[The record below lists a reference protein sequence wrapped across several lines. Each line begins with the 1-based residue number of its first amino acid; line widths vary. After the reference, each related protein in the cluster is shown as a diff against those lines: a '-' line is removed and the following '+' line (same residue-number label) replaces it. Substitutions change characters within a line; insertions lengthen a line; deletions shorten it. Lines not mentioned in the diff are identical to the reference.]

1 MRRSW
6 LLPLVPLYA
15 AALAWK
21 RRGFDV
27 NPRRAK
33 RLVQPVVS
41 VGSVS
46 AGGAGK
52 TPFVIALGSALR
64 SAGYGID
71 VLSRGHGRKGEETL
85 RVSPVGSAVEFGDEP
100 LLIAQRLLC
109 PVYVA
114 RDRFS
119 AGIWAERDRRHA
131 RDDKGLVLHL
141 LDDGFQHRQL
151 ARAVDIAL
159 LTAEDVHDTLL
170 PAGNLREPL
179 TQLRRADV
187 IAVREEERDAV
198 QSVLG
203 RIFAHTQMPR
213 VWTIQRRFG
222 FVDGQPS
229 KRPLAFCGIARPEG
243 FRLSLA
249 DAQVEPVAVVTL
261 RDHQV
266 YDETVIQR
274 LITEARSA
282 GADGFVTTAKDAVK
296 LTPRL
301 RRMLEDVAP
310 LAIAD
315 IRVEIIDAPQRVAEL
330 IGMVE
335 AWWKR
340 G

>member
-1 MRRSW
+1 MKRPL

-21 RRGFDV
+21 RRGFAV
-27 NPRRAK
+27 TPRRAK

-71 VLSRGHGRKGEETL
+71 VLSRGHGRKGDETL
-85 RVSPVGSAVEFGDEP
+85 RVSPTGSAVEFGDEP

-159 LTAEDVHDTLL
+159 LTAEDVRDTLL
-170 PAGNLREPL
+170 PAGNLRESL
-179 TQLRRADV
+179 QQLRRADV
-187 IAVREEERDAV
+187 IAVREDERDVV
-198 QSVLG
+198 QSVLE
-203 RIFAHTQMPR
+203 RIFARKQMPP
-213 VWTIQRRFG
+213 VWTIRRSFG
-222 FVDGQPS
+222 FVEGRPS
-229 KRPLAFCGIARPEG
+229 KRPLAFCGIARPDG

-249 DAQVEPVAVVTL
+249 DAQVEPVALVGL
-261 RDHQV
+261 QDHQV
-266 YDETVIQR
+266 YDEAVIRR
-274 LITEARSA
+274 LTAAARSA

-296 LTPRL
+296 LTPHL
-301 RRMLEDVAP
+301 SRMLEDVAP

>member
-1 MRRSW
+1 LKRPW

-21 RRGFDV
+21 RRGFDAH
-27 NPRRAK
+27 PMRARR
-33 RLVQPVVS
+33 LMQPVVS

-52 TPFVIALGSALR
+52 TPFVIALGAALR

-71 VLSRGHGRKGEETL
+71 VLSRGHGRKGDETL
-85 RVSPVGSAVEFGDEP
+85 RVSPVGRAVEFGDEP

-114 RDRFS
+114 RDRFR

-159 LTAEDVHDTLL
+159 LTAEDACDTLL

-179 TQLRRADV
+179 QQLQRADV
-187 IAVREEERDAV
+187 IAVREEEREAV
-198 QSVLG
+198 RPVME
-203 RIFAHTQMPR
+203 RIFTHTQMPS
-213 VWTIQRRFG
+213 VWTIRRRFG
-222 FVDGQPS
+222 FVEGKPS

-243 FRLSLA
+243 FRLALT
-249 DAQVEPVAVVTL
+249 DALVEPAALVAL
-261 RDHQV
+261 RDHQA
-266 YDETVIQR
+266 YDEAVIQR
-274 LITEARSA
+274 LIAEARSV

-296 LTPRL
+296 LTPHL
-301 RRMLEDVAP
+301 RRMLEAVAP

-315 IRVEIIDAPQRVAEL
+315 VRVEIVDAPQRVAEL

-335 AWWKR
+335 SWWKR